1 MTTFPEAQQA
11 PSVLSLQQQFLC
23 MFAQGFDAGPFGP
36 HYTEVGGWRLGGRV
50 DVPALRL
57 ALADVVERHEAL
69 RTVVHLEDGG
79 TQSVLPAGEPEL
91 RVVDLDEA
99 PGADRDRRAEQLMIE
114 AETRP
119 FPVHEVPLLRAVLGR
134 FDEQDSVLV
143 LCTHHSAGD
152 VWSIQVI
159 LRDLAD
165 CYAARAAGNEPELP
179 EVTQYRDYVVAQQ
192 ADAAGP
198 TVAAAR
204 AYWRETLRGAR
215 ILVAP
220 VRRNEL
226 VTPATSY
233 HRFTTDAELSAG
245 VLRLAKATR
254 SSPFMVLLAAFT
266 VFVNRRTH
274 QTDITVPTF
283 APGRRRG
290 FQSTVGSFFNFVPLR
305 VDLTGCRTFRDVVA
319 RTRTACVGAFQHE
332 LPLLHVLAEAPELMS
347 SVGPDAVPT
356 LFQAV
361 QPPFSMQGKQI
372 GDLEYT
378 AIWRRVIPQ
387 PVGSDTP
394 DGMIW
399 SMHLSSTE
407 VVGGLS
413 FSRHLFDPA
422 DVLEQVDGFLSVI
435 GEMVAEPDSTI

>member
-1 MTTFPEAQQA
+1 MTTTSETQQA
-11 PSVLSLQQQFLC
+11 TAALSLQQQFLC
-23 MFAQGFDAGPFGP
+23 IFAQGFEAGPFGP
-36 HYTEVGGWRLGGRV
+36 HYTEVFGWRVRGRV
-50 DVPALRL
+50 DVQAMRL

-69 RTVVHLEDGG
+69 RTVVHLENGG
-79 TQSVLPAGEPEL
+79 AQSVLPAVQPEL
-91 RVVDLDEA
+91 LLVDLDEP

-119 FPVHEVPLLRAVLGR
+119 FPVDQVPLLRAVLGR

-143 LCTHHSAGD
+143 LCAHHSAAD

-159 LRDLAD
+159 LRDLAES
-165 CYAARAAGNEPELP
+165 YTARAAGNEPQLP

-192 ADAAGP
+192 EEAAGP
-198 TVAAAR
+198 TVAASR
-204 AYWRETLRGAR
+204 AYWRETLRGAK
-215 ILVAP
+215 IMVAP
-220 VRRNEL
+220 VHRTGQ
-226 VTPATSY
+226 TPATSY
-233 HRFTTDAELSAG
+233 HRFTTDAHLSTE
-245 VLRLAKATR
+245 VSRLAKATR

-266 VFVNRRTH
+266 VFVNRRT
-274 QTDITVPTF
+274 QATDIVVPTF
-283 APGRRRG
+283 GPGRQHR

-305 VDLTGCRTFRDVVA
+305 VDLDGCRTFRDVVA
-319 RTRTACVGAFQHE
+319 RTRTACIGAFSHE

-361 QPPFSMQGKQI
+361 QPPYLMQGNRI

-378 AIWRRVIPQ
+378 AIWRRVIQQ

-399 SMHLSSTE
+399 SMHLSNTE

-413 FSRHLFDPA
+413 FSRHLFERA
-422 DVLEQVDGFLSVI
+422 GVEEQVAGFLGVI
-435 GEMVAEPDSTI
+435 GEMVADPDSAI